1 MVYLDR
7 YRKVNQ
13 HTRKLI
19 FSLTLLLLGGFAWGQ
34 IIIEGL
40 PESVCKN
47 DAPYPLVP
55 SPPDPGAVYAFSG
68 LGVSGNQ
75 ADGFFYDPASAD
87 VPVGSVEISLDY
99 TPSGGS
105 LTTYLYTVENLF
117 VPTLGFSATP
127 TCIPTEGGS
136 VSFNNTT
143 SGKFSV
149 AAWTWNFGDAGSG
162 SNNTSTLEA
171 PSHNYPMPGTWD
183 VRLSA
188 TTVDGCAAQLDQ
200 TIDLADAPTVDFT
213 WVNDCYIRGQQTEFM
228 NRSVSEFSD
237 ISSLV
242 WTFRTTSGGVLGQV
256 QSNDPDETISFPF
269 TAQDE
274 YNVSLEV
281 ENEVGCRGILTKP
294 IIFKSIHRVSPSGL
308 LETFDEDGTDWLVLS
323 EDGLE
328 SWVLGEPDF
337 VGFDPVAGDRG
348 WYTSLPAHTSGYVER
363 SWVQSQCYDL
373 SQLSSPLVL
382 IDVMKS
388 FIPGMDGA
396 VLQYEGLVSEG
407 WKTIGVVGAGQN
419 WYNSWGIFNEPGGSS
434 FGWGLPVFT
443 PDEEWLPAG
452 YPIDELAGEALI
464 KFRIAIGT
472 GGRQASGNQGF
483 AFDDFYIGQ
492 RARYSVL
499 EHFTNSASES
509 AASADQVVADFEQN
523 HSDIVIDLQYHL
535 DYPGEDPMNQN
546 NPEVPSARAFSYGV
560 PGVPYA
566 VLNGQSGPEYRYNF
580 SDASEEP
587 DEEVLLEASLE
598 IPPFDL
604 NLELDFRTNSLSG
617 VATATCAQA
626 QYPSN
631 IQLYLAVI
639 EEEVT
644 AYTGAG
650 PTSLYRNVVLDMLP
664 TAAGKLLGNDWE
676 SGESVSQNFSWTY
689 ADYVEDK
696 NELAVVAFLF
706 DREKKKVVQ
715 VAIEE
720 AGPGTGIFDRS
731 SEFERLH
738 LYPNPAR
745 DKVFLSFGEPVDR
758 KGEIQV
764 LDLSGKV
771 VLEAEI
777 ASGYKL
783 RELDV
788 STLTEGIYLVSWIE
802 SGVTRGRSKL
812 VLTR

>member
-1 MVYLDR
+1 M
-7 YRKVNQ
+7 
-13 HTRKLI
+13 
-19 FSLTLLLLGGFAWGQ
+19 TLLLSGVLAWGQ
-34 IIIEGL
+34 ITLPGL
-40 PESVCKN
+40 PGSVCKN
-47 DAPYPLVP
+47 DAPYALVP
-55 SPPDPGAVYAFSG
+55 SPPDPGAVFFFSG

-75 ADGFFYDPASAD
+75 ADGFFYDPASPDA
-87 VPVGSVEISLDY
+87 PVGEVEITLDY

-105 LTTYLYTVENLF
+105 LTTYLFTVENLF

-127 TCIPTEGGS
+127 ACIPTEGGT

-149 AAWTWNFGDAGSG
+149 ASWSWNFGDVGSG
-162 SNNTSTLEA
+162 SGNTSTLEA
-171 PSHNYPMPGTWD
+171 PSHNYPMPGSWD
-183 VRLSA
+183 VRLAA
-188 TTVDGCAAQLDQ
+188 TTFDGCATQLDQ

-228 NRSVSEFSD
+228 DRSVSDFSD

-256 QSNDPDETISFPF
+256 HSTDPNESVYFPF

-274 YNVSLEV
+274 YRVSLEV
-281 ENEVGCRGILTKP
+281 ENEVGCQGILTKP
-294 IIFKSIHRVSPSGL
+294 IIFKTIHRVSPSGL
-308 LETFDEDGTDWLVLS
+308 LETFDEDDTDWLVVS

-337 VGFDPVAGDRG
+337 NGFDPVPGDRG
-348 WYTSLPAHTSGYVER
+348 WYTSLPVHTAGYVER

-373 SQLSSPLVL
+373 SQLSSPLIL

-396 VLQYEGLVSEG
+396 VLQYEGLVSDG
-407 WKTIGVVGAGQN
+407 WTTIGVVGAGQN

-443 PDEEWLPAG
+443 PDADWLHAG
-452 YPIDELAGEALI
+452 YPIDELAGKNLV

-499 EHFTNSASES
+499 EHFTNSASET
-509 AASADQVVADFEQN
+509 AASADQVVEDFVQG
-523 HSDIVIDLQYHL
+523 HSDIVIDLQYHM

-604 NLELDFRTNSLSG
+604 NLDIDFRSNSLSG

-626 QYPSN
+626 QYASN

-639 EEEVT
+639 EEEVS

-650 PTSLYRNVVLDMLP
+650 PSFLYRNVVLDMLP
-664 TAAGKLLGNDWE
+664 TAAGKLLGNDWV
-676 SGESVSQNFSWTY
+676 SGESASQNFSWTY

-706 DREKKKVVQ
+706 DRDVKKVLQ
-715 VAIEE
+715 VAIER
-720 AGPGTGIFDRS
+720 AGPGTGIFDNKS
-731 SEFERLH
+731 DLKSLH

-745 DKVFLSFGEPVDR
+745 DKVYLNFGETVVQQGQIR
-758 KGEIQV
+758 V

-771 VLEAEI
+771 VLETEL
-777 ASGYKL
+777 ASGFSL
-783 RELDV
+783 MELDV
-788 STLTEGIYLVSWIE
+788 SPLSEGIYLVSWKE

>member
-1 MVYLDR
+1 MAYLNR
-7 YRKVNQ
+7 YRKVNPPI
-13 HTRKLI
+13 RKLL
-19 FSLTLLLLGGFAWGQ
+19 FSLSLLLLGGLAWGQ
-34 IIIEGL
+34 IIIEGF
-40 PESVCKN
+40 PASVCKN
-47 DAPYPLVP
+47 DSPYSLVP
-55 SPPDPGAVYAFSG
+55 SPPDPGAVYTFSG

-75 ADGFFYDPASAD
+75 ADGFFYDPASPD
-87 VPVGSVEISLDY
+87 VPVGDVEITLDY

-117 VPTLGFSATP
+117 VPAPGFSATP

-149 AAWTWNFGDAGSG
+149 ASWSWNFGDVGSG
-162 SNNTSTLEA
+162 SANTSTLEA
-171 PSHNYPMPGTWD
+171 PSHNYPMPGSWE
-183 VRLSA
+183 VRLIAS
-188 TTVDGCAAQLDQ
+188 TVDGCVAQLDQ
-200 TIDLADAPTVDFT
+200 TIELADAPTVDFT
-213 WVNDCYIRGQQTEFM
+213 WVNDCYVRGQQTEFLD
-228 NRSVSEFSD
+228 RSVSDFSD

-256 QSNDPDETISFPF
+256 HSTDPNESINFPF
-269 TAQDE
+269 TALDE
-274 YNVSLEV
+274 YRVSLEV
-281 ENEVGCRGILTKP
+281 ENEAGCRGILTKP

-308 LETFDEDGTDWLVLS
+308 LETFDEDDTDWLVVS
-323 EDGLE
+323 DDGLE

-337 VGFDPVAGDRG
+337 NGFDPVPGDRG
-348 WYTSLPAHTSGYVER
+348 WYTSLPNHTAGYVER

-407 WKTIGVVGAGQN
+407 WTTIGMVGAGQN

-443 PDEEWLPAG
+443 PDEEWLHAG
-452 YPIDELAGEALI
+452 YPIDELAGMELV
-464 KFRIAIGT
+464 KFRIAIGS

-499 EHFTNSASES
+499 EHFTNSASET
-509 AASADQVVADFEQN
+509 AALADQVVADFVQN
-523 HSDIVIDLQYHL
+523 HSEIVIDLQYHM

-566 VLNGQSGPEYRYNF
+566 VLNGQPGPEYRYNF

-604 NLELDFRTNSLSG
+604 NLDIDFRTNSLSG

-626 QYPSN
+626 QYASN
-631 IQLYLAVI
+631 IQLYLTVI
-639 EEEVT
+639 EEELK

-650 PTSLYRNVVLDMLP
+650 STSLYRNVVLDMLP
-664 TAAGKLLGNDWE
+664 TAAGKLLGNDWV
-676 SGESVSQNFSWTY
+676 SGESASQNFSWSY

-696 NELAVVAFLF
+696 HELAVVAFLF
-706 DREKKKVVQ
+706 DRDEKKVLQ
-715 VAIEE
+715 VAIER
-720 AGPGTGIFDRS
+720 AGPGTGIFNPKS
-731 SEFERLH
+731 H
-738 LYPNPAR
+738 LETLKIFPNPAR
-745 DKVFLSFGEPVDR
+745 DKVFLSFGETVVHQGQIR
-758 KGEIQV
+758 I

-771 VLEAEI
+771 VLEAEL

-788 STLTEGIYLVSWIE
+788 SPLKEGIYLVSWIE
-802 SGVTRGRSKL
+802 AGVTRGRGKL